1 MKFRKRIVVV
11 LSLLIVI
18 LILAILCLLLWRGGS
33 RRYDRQIELGR
44 TYLSEGNYGEAEL
57 AFRAAIEIEPARTP
71 AYMGLSDT
79 YQAADTENGWRK
91 AAEVL
96 CEGIAASREE
106 VLVEE
111 ALKVGEAR
119 EDRNE
124 KEEVLAMVEAVWPE
138 LPRETIDSYWGEEQ
152 ESGAEGSE
160 ETETEPE
167 AIRETAA
174 ESSLGNIAGNLNNGG
189 YAAETEDYVF
199 YCFGNALWRAD
210 RDGNG
215 QIMLYDGAC
224 SSLNIWEDRIY
235 FLAEEEKE
243 QENYYR
249 SYTERTPFCME
260 LDGSGLTQIGE
271 TVSDSFV
278 TYEFG
283 SSYYEDYAESA
294 GYRGFTVC
302 DGYIYYIG
310 RNGRTGSYSCTVS
323 FSGSSEERAVTYRDN
338 NSIYRMNLDGSGV
351 TELIGNIGNASPQL
365 CVAEGSLYYTIS
377 YMNAFYSP
385 YDFTRFCR
393 AKLDGSGIEELPVS
407 SDWNQ
412 FNSDFGN
419 YAQYVLGIQ
428 VMDGKLYVSCGDS
441 QGEFPDSRL
450 HVYDASVG
458 TLGDRLLPERC
469 WNKTVA
475 FGGDLYVSAGERE
488 EYDILPVTGRALA
501 VCGTDGQ
508 LIRTLKTFDES
519 VYGGNEYYNN
529 LSYEINVTEDWVYYR
544 IGGGGAADASSELGR
559 ISPDGTVQEILAS
572 GT

>member
-243 QENYYR
+243 QEN
-249 SYTERTPFCME
+249 
-260 LDGSGLTQIGE
+260 
-271 TVSDSFV
+271 
-278 TYEFG
+278 
-283 SSYYEDYAESA
+283 
-294 GYRGFTVC
+294 
-302 DGYIYYIG
+302 
-310 RNGRTGSYSCTVS
+310 
-323 FSGSSEERAVTYRDN
+323 
-338 NSIYRMNLDGSGV
+338 
-351 TELIGNIGNASPQL
+351 
-365 CVAEGSLYYTIS
+365 
-377 YMNAFYSP
+377 
-385 YDFTRFCR
+385 
-393 AKLDGSGIEELPVS
+393 
-407 SDWNQ
+407 
-412 FNSDFGN
+412 
-419 YAQYVLGIQ
+419 
-428 VMDGKLYVSCGDS
+428 
-441 QGEFPDSRL
+441 
-450 HVYDASVG
+450 
-458 TLGDRLLPERC
+458 
-469 WNKTVA
+469 
-475 FGGDLYVSAGERE
+475 
-488 EYDILPVTGRALA
+488 
-501 VCGTDGQ
+501 
-508 LIRTLKTFDES
+508 
-519 VYGGNEYYNN
+519 
-529 LSYEINVTEDWVYYR
+529 
-544 IGGGGAADASSELGR
+544 
-559 ISPDGTVQEILAS
+559 
-572 GT
+572 